1 MMKNIIILLASVL
14 LFSACSTKKE
24 IKSVLV
30 KNISFESY
38 FHTLG
43 YKQNDIN
50 HFTKQLPYDDCSKAY
65 RQDLKALDRYA
76 EANIG
81 PAWSKEFYW
90 AFKDNKIYIIGGKCC
105 KLQEDDKLLFSLK
118 TVSSYRN
125 DTCNL
130 FIEKYSEE
138 ESKVKIAKIFEVQKQ
153 RDAEYKRKQAAIKLK
168 KQQAKQREEQRYKS
182 LRTRKGEYILHFFD
196 KSIAHVDRYD
206 RFFDKNMQVRLCQL
220 KCKELTKNET
230 GYTDIQ
236 SALNDGWHFVTKLD
250 VAKYDDYKCSCRGE
264 KVILRK

>member
-24 IKSVLV
+24 IKPIPI

-38 FHTLG
+38 LHTLG
-43 YKQNDIN
+43 YKQNDIK

-65 RQDLKALDRYA
+65 SQDLKALDKYV
-76 EANIG
+76 EINIG

-125 DTCNL
+125 DTCKL
-130 FIEKYSEE
+130 SIEKYSEE
-138 ESKVKIAKIFEVQKQ
+138 ESNVKVAKIFEVQKQ
-153 RDAEYKRKQAAIKLK
+153 RDAEYKK
-168 KQQAKQREEQRYKS
+168 KQLQKALKERQEEQRYYN
-182 LRTRKGEYILHFFD
+182 LRNRKGEYVMQFFD
-196 KSIAHVDRYD
+196 ESITHVDRYN
-206 RFFDKNMQVRLCQL
+206 RLFDKKMQVQLCKKQ
-220 KCKELTKNET
+220 CIDFTKNST
-230 GYTDIQ
+230 GYINMQ
-236 SALNDGWHFVTKLD
+236 SALSDGWKFVTKLD
-250 VAKYDDYKCSCRGE
+250 DAKYDDKSCSCRGQ
-264 KVILRK
+264 KVILKK